1 MGRGGQEGFVLSFP
15 QVDNNLRKAL
25 KLGVAEEKENTLF
38 AHTYWLKFWGKLYSD
53 FFCQKLLSECFV
65 IILVLSLGFLVS
77 ALSEITVMQ
86 LNRLKKKENKNL
98 RRREITEL

>member
-38 AHTYWLKFWGKLYSD
+38 AHTYSYWLKFWGKLYSD
-53 FFCQKLLSECFV
+53 FFCQKLLFECLV
-65 IILVLSLGFLVS
+65 IINIKLSVFSICPIGNYRYAS
-77 ALSEITVMQ
+77 QST
-86 LNRLKKKENKNL
+86 
-98 RRREITEL
+98 